1 MSRLFLALVASCS
14 IVTAAAP
21 AHAVAH
27 HRDVVLQK
35 LRGTDGKVSGFR
47 VHLVASPEGYSKVR
61 INVGKM
67 ALDPGVARGSTDHR
81 LVAAGMK
88 PGYVRAQLVEH
99 DATQGPGVRGL
110 HELKLDVHYGVNND
124 LKPGDKVD
132 IFSTH
137 SSHPTSWH
145 VFGMFDGPVNRGD
158 TNYVHELPSDT
169 STHGEATETP

>member
-1 MSRLFLALVASCS
+1 MSRVLGFAICLGLIAASPS
-14 IVTAAAP
+14 

-27 HRDVVLQK
+27 HRDVVVQK
-35 LRGTDGKVSGFR
+35 LRGADGKVNGFR
-47 VHLVASPEGYSKVR
+47 LHLIASPEGYTKVR

-67 ALDPGVARGSTDHR
+67 ALDAGVARGSNDHR
-81 LVAAGMK
+81 LVAAGIK

-99 DATQGPGVRGL
+99 DTTGGPGPRGL

-137 SSHPTSWH
+137 SSNPSSWH

-158 TNYVHELPSDT
+158 TNYVHELPTDAS
-169 STHGEATETP
+169 SHGEATATHP